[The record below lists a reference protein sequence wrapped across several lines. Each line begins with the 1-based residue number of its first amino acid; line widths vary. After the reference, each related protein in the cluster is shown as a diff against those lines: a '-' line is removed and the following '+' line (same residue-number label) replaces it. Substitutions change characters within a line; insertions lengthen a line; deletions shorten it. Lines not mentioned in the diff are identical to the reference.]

1 MGKFVLGIL
10 LATIL
15 TSCNENSTKVENN
28 DPILK
33 SLRAFPS
40 IVNSG
45 DSVIV
50 ICEAV
55 DPDGDTLFYDWFADS
70 RLKIQGAG
78 SDYFYLYNTREN
90 TRIVYPTKKK
100 DEPTD
105 TAWISCSVRDGIGG
119 QSLSKT
125 VKIIVEN

>member
-1 MGKFVLGIL
+1 MVKIILGIL
-10 LATIL
+10 LVIIL
-15 TSCNENSTKVENN
+15 TGCNENSTKVENN
-28 DPILK
+28 DPILL

-40 IVNSG
+40 IVNPG

-55 DPDGDTLFYDWFADS
+55 EPDDDTLFYDWFTDS
-70 RLKIQGAG
+70 RLKIQDAG
-78 SDYFYLYNTREN
+78 IDGTFLYNTREN

-105 TAWISCSVRDGIGG
+105 TAWVSCSVRDGIGG

-125 VKIIVEN
+125 VTIIVEN

>member
-55 DPDGDTLFYDWFADS
+55 DPDGDTLFYDWFTDS